1 MLGTSV
7 GAAVK
12 MSSRLSAVALLV
24 SALSPVAAP
33 SQEVVSL
40 TIAGS
45 TFDASTTAYYATKA
59 GLFKKAGLNVTFTPM
74 NPAAIL
80 PAVASGAVQI
90 GGSNLLNVIEAHS
103 RGVPFTIVAPS
114 AEFNDKDVPGLQGII
129 VAGDSKITSGKD
141 LIGKTVAVASLND
154 LNAISARAWID
165 RTGGDSSQ
173 VKFLELPPATS
184 AAAVSQGRAD
194 ATILSTPFL
203 GQATD
208 NGLRVVSETYSS
220 ISKDFLGLGWVTTTD
235 YASKHPDVIDKFARV
250 MRDAAIYCNS
260 HQNET
265 ATIMAELAQTTPES
279 LRRQKR
285 VLFPPYVDAAQI
297 QPLIDIA
304 ARYKFISA
312 PFPAQELISPL
323 ALKPGR

>member
-1 MLGTSV
+1 MTGKSLDVAMKFG
-7 GAAVK
+7 
-12 MSSRLSAVALLV
+12 SRLLVGALLV
-24 SALSPVAAP
+24 SAFSPTAGPAQEPVA
-33 SQEVVSL
+33 L

-74 NPAAIL
+74 NPSAIL

-103 RGVPFTIVAPS
+103 RGIPFTIVAPS
-114 AEFNDKDVPGLQGII
+114 AEFNEKDVPGLQGIL
-129 VAGDSKITSGKD
+129 VAGDSKIASGKD
-141 LIGKTVAVASLND
+141 LLGKTVAIASIND
-154 LNAISARAWID
+154 LNTISARAWID

-173 VKFLELPPATS
+173 VKFLELPPASS
-184 AAAVSQGRAD
+184 AAAVAQGRAD
-194 ATILSTPFL
+194 ATILSTPFIA
-203 GQATD
+203 QATD
-208 NGLRVVSETYSS
+208 SGLRIVSETYSS
-220 ISKDFLGLGWVTTTD
+220 ISKDFLGLGWITTTD
-235 YASKHPDVIDKFARV
+235 WAAKHPDVIEKFARV

-265 ATIMAELAQTTPES
+265 ATIMAELAQQTPEAI
-279 LRRQKR
+279 RRQKR
-285 VLFPPYVDAAQI
+285 VLFPQYVDPVQV

-304 ARYKFISA
+304 ARYKFINA
-312 PFPAQELISPL
+312 TFPAQDMISSM